1 MHDAKHVKLGRAAKG
16 GTELAVV
23 NTAIAGAEAA
33 WKIPNRVLNTAIKT
47 LKVVPVDAEPDI
59 LALNRKLSTG
69 DSGLKTPQGILEVA
83 RSANKGVEVTVK
95 AIGSGLTALKINKRS
110 AIDILT
116 GIASLKNEFI
126 RLIGG
131 IGEKS

>member
-1 MHDAKHVKLGRAAKG
+1 M
-16 GTELAVV
+16 
-23 NTAIAGAEAA
+23 
-33 WKIPNRVLNTAIKT
+33 
-47 LKVVPVDAEPDI
+47 PVDAEPDI
-59 LALNRKLSTG
+59 LALNRELSTG
-69 DSGLKTPQGILEVA
+69 DPGLKTPQGILEVA